1 MLFSILDFI
10 DISPH
15 LCTEQQNK
23 HQHRMNR
30 THLLSLLLLLSAACT
45 QQEQKQDKE
54 EDRPEETAV
63 TPIMLT
69 SIVTTDLDTAMV
81 EPIDSVED
89 EEELPREMII
99 AEEGGTYHFTL
110 VPDKMQDGKAR
121 YMIRRFRNVS
131 DVAYEKGKEGLDVML
146 PQENGKP
153 LHFRIP
159 RTVLE

>member
-1 MLFSILDFI
+1 
-10 DISPH
+10 
-15 LCTEQQNK
+15 
-23 HQHRMNR
+23 MNR

-45 QQEQKQDKE
+45 QQEKTQE
-54 EDRPEETAV
+54 EEEEETTSSEV
-63 TPIMLT
+63 MLT
-69 SIVTTDLDTAMV
+69 SIVTTDLDTAAMV

-89 EEELPREMII
+89 EEELPREMIV
-99 AEEGGTYHFTL
+99 AEKGGTYHFTL

-121 YMIRRFRNVS
+121 YMVRRFRNVS
-131 DVAYEKGKEGLDVML
+131 DVDYEKGKEGLDVML